1 MKKGALDMAKSL
13 IETEY
18 IPDYEKNGKPQ
29 NVYRKAAIMFV
40 MIIGLNLFL
49 NFYMQG

>member
-1 MKKGALDMAKSL
+1 MKVALDMAKSL

-18 IPDYEKNGKPQ
+18 IPDYEKKGKPQ
-29 NVYRKAAIMFV
+29 NVYRKGAIMFV
-40 MIIGLNLFL
+40 MIIRLIVFL